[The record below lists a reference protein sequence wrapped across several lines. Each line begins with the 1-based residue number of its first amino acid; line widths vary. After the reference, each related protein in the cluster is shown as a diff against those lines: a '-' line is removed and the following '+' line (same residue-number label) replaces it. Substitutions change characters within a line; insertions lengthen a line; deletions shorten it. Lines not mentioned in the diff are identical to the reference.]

1 LGMIVRARIHGYR
14 TCAEG
19 TEGGYGPS
27 ALNLLGIRG
36 SLTGGARYRR
46 EMYRGV
52 NSPNGDYCAD
62 GAYGRLSHTHT
73 RKSGGTVSI

>member
-36 SLTGGARYRR
+36 SLTGGVGCGR
-46 EMYRGV
+46 ETYWGV
-52 NSPNGDYCAD
+52 CSPNGDYCAV
-62 GAYGRLSHTHT
+62 AFT
-73 RKSGGTVSI
+73 IA